1 MPLGML
7 SCWID
12 CEVTTVSKKR
22 LKVVSNGRNIFVD
35 GFINLHELQFHVL
48 YFTE

>member
-1 MPLGML
+1 ML
-7 SCWID
+7 SCWIE

-22 LKVVSNGRNIFVD
+22 PKVVSTGRNIFVD
-35 GFINLHELQFHVL
+35 EFNDLHELQFHVL